1 MLGRVWFQFLQH
13 VRDEHTSG
21 SDEMGVKSDLGAVLR
36 GPQCILM
43 FVDFLK
49 LVRFRGPLPH
59 TLLSVARAD
68 HHLYFADELHFL
80 LKPIFKILLS
90 SSGGCPSEAPGKRED
105 AHSAAPQ
112 ASKQSPNS
120 PLFLTV
126 LVDEALGHFTR
137 ARARQYDKMAWIARP
152 IPNLHPFASSIITLT
167 CDNDSLVQPNPIWA
181 AWTLNIIMDEME
193 SIDTTRSGQNIAHSH
208 NINSVSNE
216 IFGVGALSTVLRA
229 AFTPNMSLK
238 DILFRIAGRILNHC
252 VATYPKYSSS
262 SQKHWR
268 WMTTAKAL
276 LGIVHEHR
284 LIRVFTSRF
293 RKEREQSIL
302 FLHTYTHLLHSY

>member
-1 MLGRVWFQFLQH
+1 M
-13 VRDEHTSG
+13 
-21 SDEMGVKSDLGAVLR
+21 
-36 GPQCILM
+36 
-43 FVDFLK
+43 
-49 LVRFRGPLPH
+49 
-59 TLLSVARAD
+59 
-68 HHLYFADELHFL
+68 
-80 LKPIFKILLS
+80 
-90 SSGGCPSEAPGKRED
+90 
-105 AHSAAPQ
+105 
-112 ASKQSPNS
+112 ASKQSSNS

-137 ARARQYDKMAWIARP
+137 ARARQYDKMAWISRP
-152 IPNLHPFASSIITLT
+152 IPQLHPFASSIITLT

-193 SIDTTRSGQNIAHSH
+193 NLNIVNSGQNIAHTQD
-208 NINSVSNE
+208 INSVSNE

-284 LIRVFTSRF
+284 LIRVFTSRY

-302 FLHTYTHLLHSY
+302 FSPYLHSLTALLASVCASRGLIYGEDTAYMGPTSENRLAESDEPRSFTFCQTPEGNPAER